1 MKKDMKKIVL
11 SLIMALSIV
20 LSQIAYIPLKVNA
33 EGNDSVNVTVR
44 VEGLDGTILQKT
56 SVNVTKESPV
66 VLDAIEKVIGNR
78 ITTSPSPYGGVFIE
92 SIDDI
97 GTKQYPNGGWM
108 YQINNDSN
116 VVGVDSQP
124 IKEGNNI
131 VLYLVEGWDSKYSY
145 FDKEEVSVE
154 GNKSVELTLTSQGYD
169 ESWNTVLN
177 GVENANIIIN
187 NQKTDLFTDK
197 DGKITIPADKFEQN
211 GDYIITAEKKENGK
225 YQVSRPYSKITVTG
239 KDTQGPIIENPQDG
253 TNVTVRVEGLDKTIL
268 QKTNVNIT
276 KESPVALD
284 AIEKVIGNRITTSP
298 SPYGGVFIE
307 SIDNIGTKQYP
318 SGGWMYQINN
328 DSNVVGVDSQPIKEG
343 NNIVLYL
350 VEGWDSKYSYF
361 DRDDVLVEGN
371 KSVELTLISQGYD
384 ESWNSVL
391 SGVENANIIIN
402 NQKTDLF
409 TDKDGK
415 ITIPAD
421 KFAQN
426 GDYIITA
433 EKKENGKY
441 IISRPYSKIT
451 VNGKDTQAPIIN
463 PKLKDTTVYSSKY
476 TLDVTTTD
484 NADKNIVPK
493 VKLNGNEINP
503 GNDGKYTI
511 TLNEGINTISIYA
524 KDSSNNES
532 TKTISITYKKL
543 SIENYNLLEEMNLT
557 AKHVEGNNL
566 DEWSAISLN
575 KLGIKGSKEYF
586 DYMVNNFNK
595 NVPKKGLD
603 YYTNVELEKLIMYL
617 ASQGYTPYNFN
628 GYDLVKELFNR
639 DVNKF
644 DVMDVMF
651 GMFVYDYCNISDSNY
666 KIKLNDLKNA
676 LLDKSFTDSNGNLGW
691 SLSGKAPIKPDL
703 VGFAVLALSN
713 WQDDSSIKT
722 TIDKAVSTLSNVQTE
737 SGCYYDGFS
746 GGESSEAVSVAILGL
761 TSVGIDPTDTKFTK
775 NGNSLITALMS
786 FKGTN
791 GQYKHLQDGGN
802 DYMATEEALRAL
814 ISLNEF
820 YKNGK
825 YNYYDSDINAKE
837 LAVYGKNE
845 NDTKEEPTKDTGSK
859 PTTNNNSSNNN
870 SNNNSSEDE
879 NTSTVVKDTEDEV
892 GDQSNEELA
901 YMGTTAINENKDVKD
916 TSKSNKSKL
925 PITSGIITLATG
937 AIAAGAYFMFRKDF

>member
-1 MKKDMKKIVL
+1 MKKAIL
-11 SLIMALSIV
+11 SLMLTLSIV
-20 LSQIAYIPLKVNA
+20 LSQIAYIPFIANA
-33 EGNDSVNVTVR
+33 ETNDSVNVTVR

-56 SVNVTKESPV
+56 SVNVKKESPV
-66 VLDAIEKVIGNR
+66 VLDAMQKALGNR
-78 ITTSPSPYGGVFIE
+78 IATAPSQFGGVFIE
-92 SIDDI
+92 SIDNI

-131 VLYLVEGWDSKYSY
+131 VLYLVEGFDSKYSY
-145 FDKEEVSVE
+145 FDKEDVSIE
-154 GNKSVELTLTSQGYD
+154 ENKPVELTLTSQGYD
-169 ESWNTVLN
+169 ENWNTVLS

-187 NQKTDLFTDK
+187 NQKTNLFTGK
-197 DGKITIPADKFEQN
+197 DGKVTIPSDKFKQK

-225 YQVSRPYSKITVTG
+225 YQVSRPYCKVTV
-239 KDTQGPIIENPQDG
+239 KEPQKG
-253 TNVTVRVEGLDKTIL
+253 INVTVRVEGLDKTIL

-284 AIEKVIGNRITTSP
+284 AIEKVLGNRITKSP
-298 SPYGGVFIE
+298 SPFGGVFIE

-350 VEGWDSKYSYF
+350 VEDWDSKYSYF

-371 KSVELTLISQGYD
+371 KPVELTLISQGYD
-384 ESWNSVL
+384 DNWNTVL
-391 SGVENANIIIN
+391 AGVENANIIIN
-402 NQKTDLF
+402 NQKTDIF
-409 TDKDGK
+409 TGKDGK
-415 ITIPAD
+415 VTIPAD
-421 KFAQN
+421 KFKNN

-433 EKKENGKY
+433 EKKEDGKY
-441 IISRPYSKIT
+441 KISRPYSKVT
-451 VNGKDTQAPIIN
+451 VSGKDTQAPVIN

-476 TLDVTTTD
+476 TLDATTTD

-503 GNDGKYTI
+503 GNDGKYII

-543 SIENYNLLEEMNLT
+543 SIENYNLLEEINLT
-557 AKHVEGNNL
+557 AKYLKDNNI

-603 YYTNVELEKLIMYL
+603 YYTNVELEKIIMYL
-617 ASQGYTPYNFN
+617 VSQGYTPYNFN

-639 DVNKF
+639 DINKF

-651 GMFVYDYCNISDSNY
+651 GMFVYDYCNISDANY
-666 KIKLNDLKNA
+666 KIKINDLKNA

-703 VGFAVLALSN
+703 VAFAVLALSN
-713 WQDDSSIKT
+713 WQDDANIKT
-722 TIDKAVSTLSNVQTE
+722 TIDKAVSTLSNIQTE

-761 TSVGIDPTDTKFTK
+761 VSVGIDPTDARFVKGE
-775 NGNSLITALMS
+775 NNLVTALMS

-814 ISLNEF
+814 ITLNEF
-820 YKNGK
+820 NKSGK

-837 LAVYGKNE
+837 LAVYGKTNT
-845 NDTKEEPTKDTGSK
+845 DTEEEPTNNTGNK
-859 PTTNNNSSNNN
+859 PINNDS
-870 SNNNSSEDE
+870 SNNNSSEDKNNSVE
-879 NTSTVVKDTEDEV
+879 EDKKDEST
-892 GDQSNEELA
+892 EELA
-901 YMGTTAINENKDVKD
+901 YMETTAINENNEVKD
-916 TSKSNKSKL
+916 TSETNKAKL

-937 AIAAGAYFMFRKDF
+937 AIAVGAYFMFRKDF